1 MIAAPVNPAKKME
14 EMRPRFLGNRL
25 EMCSCARLKH
35 MPPPP
40 RRITPGLRAL
50 KLECVLEHPRRI
62 KPVTFSVVPAS
73 MKQSAQNRSERGAS
87 VRRRRMGTPGDE
99 MHHPDRCWTKQSLT
113 LMNR

>member
-25 EMCSCARLKH
+25 EMCNWARLKH

-40 RRITPGLRAL
+40 NRITPGRRAL
-50 KLECVLEHPRRI
+50 KLECVLEQPRRI

-73 MKQSAQNRSERGAS
+73 MKQSVQNRTGLNSEPVS
-87 VRRRRMGTPGDE
+87 DVKEWEHQRMTWITQTVAGLNNP
-99 MHHPDRCWTKQSLT
+99 
-113 LMNR
+113 